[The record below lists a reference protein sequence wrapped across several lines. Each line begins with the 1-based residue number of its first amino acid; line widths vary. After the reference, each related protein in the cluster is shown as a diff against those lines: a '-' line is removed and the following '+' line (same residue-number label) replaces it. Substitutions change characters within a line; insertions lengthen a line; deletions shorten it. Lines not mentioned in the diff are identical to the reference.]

1 MIQTDSVMAWLYLRL
16 ILCVSLDLSPVVAAL
31 SAHFYLKTVYQ
42 KVPTCK
48 LNSNFSLGNIK

>member
-1 MIQTDSVMAWLYLRL
+1 MAWLYLRL